1 MLGETSRLCV
11 YWGKTVAVCYVEKEH
26 GHGESGSSQLSNLP
40 RFCRFACPSP
50 SEINPQWKSLR
61 DEGLSSFF
69 FERVGRTF
77 VREVAWH
84 RYIFLWWD
92 TCGAP
97 FIIHEMIL
105 GYVQRAFLRQY
116 FFLCALFTCPNP

>member
-26 GHGESGSSQLSNLP
+26 GHGESGSSQLSNLL
-40 RFCRFACPSP
+40 RFCRFACPSPSP

-69 FERVGRTF
+69 FEGVGRTF
-77 VREVAWH
+77 VREGSLAPVH
-84 RYIFLWWD
+84 FL
-92 TCGAP
+92 
-97 FIIHEMIL
+97 MV
-105 GYVQRAFLRQY
+105 GYVRRAVY
-116 FFLCALFTCPNP
+116 NT